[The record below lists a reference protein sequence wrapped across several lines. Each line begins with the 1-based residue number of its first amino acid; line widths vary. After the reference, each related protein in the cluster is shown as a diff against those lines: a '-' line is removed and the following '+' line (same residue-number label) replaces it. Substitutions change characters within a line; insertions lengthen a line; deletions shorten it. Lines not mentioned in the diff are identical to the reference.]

1 MKQHD
6 ADRLIGVL
14 ADLQHGLI
22 TRQQARESGLTDAQI
37 ARRVAQGRW
46 IKCEPHMF
54 RIVGVPVT
62 WQQRVLSACLATD
75 GVASHRTAAMLL
87 GLGLWPAGIVE
98 VTTDPD
104 RNYRNPDVHV
114 HRSVD
119 DPTEDSSTYEG
130 IPVTA
135 VRRTLVDLGAVVPRD
150 RSRSVSNGRFFGAD
164 FAPDPVGVHRRDRPA
179 GTARRATL
187 RAVLELRGRVAGD
200 RERPRDRDGA
210 ALRRAGLPAPRDNSR
225 SSWRTP
231 ISPRPRVSGP
241 EDRNR
246 DRR

>member
-1 MKQHD
+1 MKHHD
-6 ADRLIGVL
+6 ADRLVGVL

-46 IKCEPHMF
+46 IKCEPHVF
-54 RIVGVPVT
+54 RIGGAPVT

-75 GVASHRTAAMLL
+75 GVASHRTAATLL
-87 GLGLWPAGIVE
+87 GLGLWPVRIVE

-119 DPTEDSSTYEG
+119 DPAKDSSTYEG

-135 VRRTLVDLGAVVPRD
+135 VRRTLIDLGSVVPRD
-150 RSRSVSNGRFFGAD
+150 RLEKCVERALFRGLTSAGSLWAYIDEVAGKAGAACSLCERSSRSRDVSRRLKAISRPRWCTCSDGLVFQS
-164 FAPDPVGVHRRDRPA
+164 RRD
-179 GTARRATL
+179 
-187 RAVLELRGRVAGD
+187 
-200 RERPRDRDGA
+200 
-210 ALRRAGLPAPRDNSR
+210 NMR
-225 SSWRTP
+225 SS
-231 ISPRPRVSGP
+231 
-241 EDRNR
+241 
-246 DRR
+246 